1 MKTKFVLF
9 VAFIFSIIGSV
20 NSALTACPNC
30 KDAFEKG
37 SKEASIGEGFSLSVI
52 FMLIMFFSV
61 FIGFST
67 KIYLTMKKKNASS
80 QYFNS

>member
-1 MKTKFVLF
+1 MKTKFILSIAFLLAVLT
-9 VAFIFSIIGSV
+9 SV
-20 NSALTACPNC
+20 NNVIIACPNC

-37 SKEASIGEGFSLSVI
+37 SAEASIGEGYSLSVI
-52 FMLIMFFSV
+52 FMLVMFFSV

-80 QYFNS
+80 QYFSS